1 LADFLSDQFGSLKP
15 GLEIG
20 LGSEGAA
27 VFKLE
32 NLQTSKG
39 ILRLKLKINKY
50 CAIKMCPGCH
60 CVFFRYVFVSL

>member
-32 NLQTSKG
+32 NLQT
-39 ILRLKLKINKY
+39 
-50 CAIKMCPGCH
+50 
-60 CVFFRYVFVSL
+60 